1 MPSAFLGR
9 IPLRRLGLDY
19 GDRRI
24 GVALSDELGWTAQAL
39 EVIGRTNPAA
49 DLARIAG
56 LVREHDVQEV
66 VVGLP
71 KNMNGTIGPRG
82 EICIAFAEKL
92 RAQLDVS
99 VVLWDERLSTVS
111 AERTLI
117 AADMSRKKRKQLVD
131 KMAAAIILQH
141 YLDANN
147 GK

>member
-1 MPSAFLGR
+1 M
-9 IPLRRLGLDY
+9 DY

-39 EVIGRTNPAA
+39 EVVRRTNPAD

-56 LVREHDVQEV
+56 LVREHDVKEV

-82 EICIAFAEKL
+82 EICMEFARRL
-92 RAQLDVS
+92 RERLEVP

-117 AADMSRKKRKQLVD
+117 AADVTRKKRKQIVD